1 MQTAHAR
8 TRHLCR
14 VPLLKM
20 KMAAAT
26 PPQSRGV
33 GVARARARGLIVGV
47 VEGAQGQS
55 VGRSVSQSARGW
67 NNKKDAWTRD
77 REEGL
82 CFNVFICL
90 FVCSVGGASAAMIEK
105 HQIQS
110 FTLNLLVKKKAQK
123 KMNNRL
129 RHK

>member
-67 NNKKDAWTRD
+67 NNKKTPGHVT
-77 REEGL
+77 EKK
-82 CFNVFICL
+82 VFVLMCL
-90 FVCSVGGASAAMIEK
+90 FVCLFVQWAGLP
-105 HQIQS
+105 QP
-110 FTLNLLVKKKAQK
+110 
-123 KMNNRL
+123 
-129 RHK
+129 